1 MAMGDYLDV
10 RGAGSGQATPL
21 QPEERQMQRIQRV
34 ISAAEA
40 SNYDGDP
47 EYYNQIKAI
56 AMQAGIPIK
65 GFKSNPFRALGILGM
80 SALDTSLG
88 GILPNSLYTPE
99 GGHVSTMD
107 AAADTL
113 GLGIG
118 ALNPIGVPAKLF
130 GGAKALTMGGAA
142 ISKLG
147 KPSRSLINKIMGQ
160 SKYRQL
166 SQKTGGFSSKGGK
179 FMAATPKPDPVK
191 KAKDIVEKT
200 KTKVKTKTKTKVDKP
215 VVKTKTKTKTKTATK
230 TGAARVAETKQLVD
244 KIKKIAPEKNR
255 EMLMNTPIPAL
266 KAILKNLTKKKS

>member
-65 GFKSNPFRALGILGM
+65 GFKSNPFRAAGILGA
-80 SALDTSLG
+80 SFLDTSLG
-88 GILPNSLYTPE
+88 GIIPNSLYTPE

-113 GLGIG
+113 GLGLG
-118 ALNPIGVPAKLF
+118 AINPIGVPAKAF
-130 GGAKALTMGGAA
+130 GLAKGAMMGGAA
-142 ISKLG
+142 LSKLG
-147 KPSRSLINKIMGQ
+147 KPSRSLINKIVGQ
-160 SKYRQL
+160 SK
-166 SQKTGGFSSKGGK
+166 S
-179 FMAATPKPDPVK
+179 
-191 KAKDIVEKT
+191 
-200 KTKVKTKTKTKVDKP
+200 
-215 VVKTKTKTKTKTATK
+215 
-230 TGAARVAETKQLVD
+230 
-244 KIKKIAPEKNR
+244 
-255 EMLMNTPIPAL
+255 
-266 KAILKNLTKKKS
+266 